1 MKSIEATPQDAS
13 WPDLERSAAVDGLV
27 PNFAVFGH
35 PIAHSLSP
43 RIHARFAASSGI
55 ALRYASVD
63 TPPAAFAA
71 QLGAF
76 TAAGGRGA
84 NVTLPLKQAALALC
98 AQASDFAGR
107 AGAVNTL
114 SVLPDGRWRGDNTD
128 GAGIVRDLTGRHALD
143 LRGRRGLLLG
153 AGGGARAVAFALLDA
168 GVAEL
173 TIVNRSPERADELA
187 DAIGQPARAHARYW
201 ADLGDLGNFELIV
214 NATSAGHGAETL
226 ALPFS
231 LVARRALCYDL
242 SYGAAAFAFLAWA
255 RAARAGQAIDGL
267 GMLIEQAAES
277 FAIWHGI
284 RPETDT
290 VYAELRGELRLQA
303 SD

>member
-1 MKSIEATPQDAS
+1 MKSIDTQRDAP
-13 WPDLERSAAVDGLV
+13 WPDLERNVATDKPVRS
-27 PNFAVFGH
+27 FAVLGH

-43 RIHARFAASSGI
+43 RIHARFGASAGI
-55 ALRYASVD
+55 ALHYVAID
-63 TPPAAFAA
+63 APAAAFAA

-76 TAAGGRGA
+76 AANGGRGV

-98 AQASDFAGR
+98 AQTSDFARR

-114 SVLPDGRWRGDNTD
+114 SLLPDGRWRGDNTD

-153 AGGGARAVAFALLDA
+153 AGGAARATAFALLDA

-173 TIVNRSPERADELA
+173 TIVNRSPERADALV
-187 DAIGQPARAHARYW
+187 DSIGQPTRVHARYW
-201 ADLGDLGNFELIV
+201 SDLGNLGNFELIV
-214 NATSAGHGAETL
+214 NATSAGHGADKL

-255 RAARAGQAIDGL
+255 RAANAGRAIDGL

-277 FAIWHGI
+277 FAIWHGV

-290 VYAELRGELRLQA
+290 VYAELRSELRLQA